1 MLAPSIFSNNFMDDF
16 FRDAFGD
23 FGRMPHASM
32 NSLMN
37 TDVKEFDDKY
47 EMALELPGYKKED
60 IQAELKDGYL
70 YIQAKHNEEK
80 DVKDDNGRFIHKERF
95 TGKCQRTFYVGEHV
109 KQEDILASFENGILN
124 LQIPKA
130 ASVPEVEERKYIAI
144 Q

>member
-1 MLAPSIFSNNFMDDF
+1 MLTPSIFSNNFMDDF
-16 FRDAFGD
+16 FRDAFGG
-23 FGRMPHASM
+23 FGRMHHNSM

-37 TDVKEFDDKY
+37 TDVKEYDDKY

-80 DVKDDNGRFIHKERF
+80 DIKDDNGKFIHKERF
-95 TGKCQRTFYVGEHV
+95 TGKCQRSFYVGEHV
-109 KQEDILASFENGILN
+109 KQEDIQASFENGILN

-130 ASVPEVEERKYIAI
+130 PSVPEVEERKYIAI

>member
-1 MLAPSIFSNNFMDDF
+1 MLTPSIFSNNFMDDF

-32 NSLMN
+32 NNLMN
-37 TDVKEFDDKY
+37 TDVKEYDDKY

-80 DVKDDNGRFIHKERF
+80 DIQDDNGKFIHKERF
-95 TGKCQRTFYVGEHV
+95 TGKCQRSFYVGEHV
-109 KQEDILASFENGILN
+109 KQEDIQASFENGILN
-124 LQIPKA
+124 LHIPKA
-130 ASVPEVEERKYIAI
+130 PSVPEVEERKYIAI

>member
-23 FGRMPHASM
+23 FGRMPHANM

-70 YIQAKHNEEK
+70 CIQAKRNEEK
-80 DVKDDNGRFIHKERF
+80 EVKDDNGKFIHKERF
-95 TGKCQRTFYVGEHV
+95 TGKCQRSFYVGDHV
-109 KQEDILASFENGILN
+109 KQEDIVASFENGILN